1 MEYNALFK
9 KMVKEDVLRR
19 IDEEEGFASML
30 GRAYDVL
37 GVDETRTIA
46 YKKYA
51 QKPEFKIY
59 LDASKNKDIVDFQQV
74 SEAEAQKEFDRL
86 MNEDLPNEQGFFS
99 KVTDDLSNIGKATV
113 KSLTEVSLPTPK
125 VNISE
130 LSLLALII
138 SILVLAWFNFK
149 FSKKAILCILILNL
163 IIGTIYLFT
172 PNLI

>member
-1 MEYNALFK
+1 MSYPAYFLKEANADLRERIKNGGEELHDLILSMSDSEIEEFK
-9 KMVKEDVLRR
+9 QK
-19 IDEEEGFASML
+19 
-30 GRAYDVL
+30 AY
-37 GVDETRTIA
+37 E
-46 YKKYA
+46 KYA

-99 KVTDDLSNIGKATV
+99 KVADDLSNIGKATV

-125 VNISE
+125 VNIPE

-149 FSKKAILCILILNL
+149 FSKKVFLYILIIT
-163 IIGTIYLFT
+163 IIATFVVTL
-172 PNLI
+172 L